1 MLKNL
6 RFSPRGT
13 GGSTNLYCGSKE
25 EAPFVANPTADRS
38 LENVAAQLERG
49 RLIAEACARELL
61 KHCGPERLL
70 WGSDWPFA
78 NAKVVP
84 EEVRSLTAPGLLS
97 DSERAAIDRGN
108 ALALF
113 PRLNPA

>member
-78 NAKVVP
+78 AFEDKATYADCVAAFKHCVP
-84 EEVRSLTAPGLLS
+84 DESARRIIGGETPM
-97 DSERAAIDRGN
+97 
-108 ALALF
+108 
-113 PRLNPA
+113 RLYFI